1 MAFVH
6 ASGPVIR
13 EEFKPVSAFTRGD
26 LLAFTS
32 TSSVSRI
39 NELMASGDDIIGV
52 AEANST
58 QSING
63 RVLVAIPMP
72 GSQWYASAHSATGSA
87 MTPGQP
93 FDVSYAL
100 ANGGQY
106 VTTSATT
113 PRVVIVKGTIG
124 TMPLDQSVESR
135 VLVQFIHNGGALA
148 IS

>member
-1 MAFVH
+1 MAFTH

-13 EEFKPVSAFTRGD
+13 AEFKPASAFTRGD
-26 LLAFTS
+26 LLCFNS
-32 TSSVSRI
+32 SSSVSRI
-39 NELMASGDDIIGV
+39 NELMASGDDIVGV
-52 AEANST
+52 AAANST

-63 RVLVAIPMP
+63 KVVVEIPMP
-72 GSQWYASAHSATGSA
+72 GSQWYASTHTATSSA

-106 VTTSATT
+106 VTTSATSA
-113 PRVVIVKGTIG
+113 RVVIVKGTIG
-124 TMPLDQSVESR
+124 TEALDQSVESR
-135 VLVQFIHNGGALA
+135 VLVQFIHNAGNLA